1 MKSEDVLIRRAV
13 PASIDPVTPD
23 GKKIALVTGVT
34 GQDGSYL
41 AEFLVLKGYA
51 VHGLARR
58 SANNNPERIRHLLEQ
73 GTLALHHGDVT
84 DAGRVEAVV
93 AETQPD
99 EIYHLA
105 AQSHVGASFHQPEY
119 TLQAT
124 GLSTVRFLE
133 ALRKNKPNAKFYQAS
148 SSELFGNAPAPQ
160 NEATPFHPESPYG
173 IAKLLAYHATRLYR
187 DAYGV
192 FAVNGILFN
201 HESPRRG
208 DEFVTRKIT
217 TGIARIKA
225 GLQKEIVLGNLAAKR
240 DWGYA
245 PEYVEVMWRMLQDDR
260 PEDFVIATGTAH
272 SVQEFAEAAFRH
284 AGLDWRNYI
293 RVDPALLRPS
303 EVNQLVGDASKAR
316 RLLGWE
322 PKTKFEELV
331 RIMVDADCK
340 RLGVA

>member
-1 MKSEDVLIRRAV
+1 MLFETAIDSAAV
-13 PASIDPVTPD
+13 SCFNTPVAPD
-23 GKKIALVTGVT
+23 GKKIALITGIT

-41 AEFLVLKGYA
+41 AEFLISKDYA

-58 SANNNPERIRHLLEQ
+58 SANNNTERIRHLLEL
-73 GTLALHHGDVT
+73 GTLSLHHGDVT

-208 DEFVTRKIT
+208 EEFVTRKIT
-217 TGIARIKA
+217 LGAARITA
-225 GLQKEIVLGNLAAKR
+225 GLQKEVVLGNLAAKR

-245 PEYVEVMWRMLQDDR
+245 PEYVEVMWRMLQNDR
-260 PEDFVIATGTAH
+260 PEDFVIATGAAH

-284 AGLDWRNYI
+284 AGLDWRNYV

-303 EVNQLVGDASKAR
+303 EVNQLVGDAAKAR

-322 PKTKFEELV
+322 PKMKFEDLV
-331 RIMVDADCK
+331 HIMVEADLK
-340 RLGVA
+340 RVGTA